1 MDPSQTNIPETP
13 PTSPAPSPLNS
24 DRKVKLIE
32 KLLELDLGLHMF
44 VGALLLF
51 LAFFVVAWRFDLVG
65 FFQGQSEIKNDL
77 SNTKPQPIIADATS
91 QDPLFINEHK
101 VSIEKAFKTEA
112 SKLKLTVSGQLKKEV
127 FGFLPYW
134 ALEES
139 DKIDIRLL
147 TTVSYFGLDVD
158 GSGNIMRFGAD
169 GKTLEGYE
177 AWQDSEKLNTFINR
191 AKRNRTKVHITIKN
205 FDNGNIERLVTS
217 QQASQNFINN
227 ALYLMN
233 SKSLDGI
240 NIDFEYVGTP
250 PQKVVDGF
258 SLLIADL
265 NKELKRQYPK
275 SKLTVCTY
283 IDAASHSRLFDV
295 AILAQ
300 NSDALVIMGYDFHT
314 PNSSSAGPVAPME
327 GYGNSMIGFMSS
339 YLEKVPADKLILAVP
354 YYGYDWP
361 TNGSGQNA
369 STTGGQAKAIPY
381 AEILEATKRTQIN
394 WDENAQ
400 TPWYSYKDEAGVT
413 RVVHFENERSLGIKY
428 DFINNKNLQGVGIW
442 ALGFD
447 GLRTELLQ
455 LLADKFAN

>member
-1 MDPSQTNIPETP
+1 MNPQTPKPVSSQNPGQQVPQE
-13 PTSPAPSPLNS
+13 
-24 DRKVKLIE
+24 KKMKLIE

-51 LAFFVVAWRFDLVG
+51 IAVFVVAWRLDLVG
-65 FFQGQSEIKNDL
+65 YFQNKDKVESKVTQAP
-77 SNTKPQPIIADATS
+77 KPAPIIAEAT
-91 QDPLFINEHK
+91 QRDPIFITEHK
-101 VSIEKAFKTEA
+101 VEIEKAFKTEA
-112 SKLKLTVSGQLKKEV
+112 SKLKLTLSGQLKKEV

-134 ALEES
+134 ALSEA

-147 TTVSYFGLDVD
+147 TTVSYFGLDID
-158 GSGNIMRFGAD
+158 GAGNIMRFGGD
-169 GKTLEGYE
+169 GKPLEGYN
-177 AWQDSEKLNTFINR
+177 AWQDNTSLDDFIKR
-191 AKRNRTKVHITIKN
+191 AKRNRTKVQVTLKN

-217 QQASQNFINN
+217 QTASANFINN

-240 NIDFEYVGTP
+240 NLDFEYVGTP
-250 PQKVVDGF
+250 PQKVIDGF
-258 SLLIADL
+258 SILVSDL

-275 SKLTVCTY
+275 SKLTICTY
-283 IDAASHSRLFDV
+283 IDAGSNTRLFDV

-300 NSDALVIMGYDFHT
+300 NSDGLVIMGYDFHT
-314 PNSSSAGPVAPME
+314 PNSTFAGPVAPME
-327 GYGNSMIGFMSS
+327 GYGNSMIGFMTS

-361 TNGSGQNA
+361 VSKVGQNA
-369 STTGGQAKAIPY
+369 AATGGEVRALPY
-381 AEILEATKRTQIN
+381 AEILEATKKTQIN

-400 TPWYSYKDEAGVT
+400 TPWYSYTDDNGVP

>member
-1 MDPSQTNIPETP
+1 MNPETTP
-13 PTSPAPSPLNS
+13 
-24 DRKVKLIE
+24 DKKMKLIE

-51 LAFFVVAWRFDLVG
+51 ITLFVVAWRLDLVG
-65 FFQGQSEIKNDL
+65 YFQDKPEISQRPQNV
-77 SNTKPQPIIADATS
+77 KPGPIIAEALDK
-91 QDPLFINEHK
+91 DPIFINDHK
-101 VSIEKAFKTEA
+101 VEIEKAFKTEA
-112 SKLKLTVSGQLKKEV
+112 SKLKLTISGQLKKEV

-134 ALEES
+134 ALPES

-147 TTVSYFGLDVD
+147 TTVSYFGLDID
-158 GSGNIMRFGAD
+158 GAGNIMRFGGD
-169 GKTLEGYE
+169 GKVLEGYNG
-177 AWQDSEKLNTFINR
+177 WQDSVKLDDFIKR
-191 AKRNRTKVHITIKN
+191 AKRNRTKVQVTLKN
-205 FDNGNIERLVTS
+205 FDRGNIEQLVNS
-217 QQASQNFINN
+217 QAAQANFINN

-250 PQKVVDGF
+250 PQKVIDGF
-258 SLLIADL
+258 SVMIADL

-275 SKLTVCTY
+275 SKLTICTY
-283 IDAASHSRLFDV
+283 IDAASHTRLFDV

-314 PNSSSAGPVAPME
+314 PNSQAAGPVAPME
-327 GYGNSMIGFMSS
+327 GYGSSMVGFMSS
-339 YLEKVPADKLILAVP
+339 YLDKVPADKLVLAVP

-361 TNGSGQNA
+361 TTGSGQNA
-369 STTGGQAKAIPY
+369 TSTGGQARALPY
-381 AEILEATKRTQIN
+381 AEILEATKNTQIN

-400 TPWYSYKDEAGVT
+400 TPWYSYKDGEGT
-413 RVVHFENERSLGIKY
+413 RVVHFENDRSLGIKY